1 MQQLTGLD
9 AAFLALETANS
20 TGHVGGVCIL
30 DPKDAPV
37 PLTLARLT
45 EVLGD
50 RLPLVPVL
58 RRKLLNVPLGLD
70 QPYWVDDPNFD
81 IEYHIREVALPRP
94 GSEAQLTEQVSR
106 LHARPLDRSRP
117 LWEIYLITGLARRRA
132 AVYTKIHHSAI
143 DGASGAELLTILL
156 DLAPEGRELPPRKPF
171 TPERPPGPATLTAM
185 AAAKLAWRP
194 VQTVRFTNELVRVLP
209 TLAPALS
216 TLVGG
221 MLGLNRGDGEV
232 IPTTPGRAPATPFN
246 RPITPHRRLA
256 LRSVDLDSVKAVK
269 NAFGVSVNDVVM
281 AMCAGALRRWLADH
295 DALPDAPLIA
305 MIPVSVR
312 DPASKAAM
320 GNKVSAMLATLP
332 TNVADPGERV
342 GIVHAATQTAK
353 SQQAAMPQGLIDQVS
368 DFSPPALTAR
378 AARVVFATGVLHRL
392 PPFNLCISNVPGPN
406 VPVYLCGAKLL
417 AHYPVSVI
425 TDGQGLNITLVG
437 YLGRLHF
444 GLVSCRE
451 LVPDIDVLADYL
463 VDELDL
469 LLKAASQLPA
479 NPRAP
484 AGLWPARGELAAAP
498 WPGQQLRAEIRDDVR
513 AVLPEGTAPPD
524 RVPPEMFAAA
534 VDEYL
539 SCRRLDMQSLA
550 RRLERWPGHA
560 LPSRGKP

>member
-9 AAFLALETANS
+9 AAFLALETTNS
-20 TGHVGGVCIL
+20 TGHVGGVSIL
-30 DPKDAPV
+30 DPKDAPA

-45 EVLGD
+45 QVLGD
-50 RLPLVPVL
+50 RLPLIPVL
-58 RRKLLNVPLGLD
+58 RRKLLNVPFGLD

-81 IEYHIREVALPRP
+81 IEYHIREIALPRP
-94 GSEAQLTEQVSR
+94 GSDAQLTEQVSR

-117 LWEIYLITGLARRRA
+117 LWEIYLITGLAKRRA

-156 DLAPEGRELPPRKPF
+156 DLTPEGREVPAEAPF
-171 TPERPPGPATLTAM
+171 TPARPPGPLALMAM

-194 VQTVRFTNELVRVLP
+194 VETVRVTNELVRVLP

-221 MLGLNRGDGEV
+221 ILGLNRGDGEV
-232 IPTTPGRAPATPFN
+232 IPTTPGRAPAAPFN
-246 RPITPHRRLA
+246 KQITPHRRLA

-295 DALPDAPLIA
+295 DALPDSPLIA

-312 DPASKAAM
+312 DPASKTAM
-320 GNKVSAMLATLP
+320 GNKVSAMLAALP
-332 TNVADPGERV
+332 TNLTDAEERV
-342 GIVHAATQTAK
+342 QEVHAATQLAK
-353 SQQAAMPQGLIDQVS
+353 AQQAVIPQGLVDQVS
-368 DFSPPALTAR
+368 DFWPPALTAR

-406 VPVYLCGAKLL
+406 LPVYLCGAKLL

-437 YLGRLHF
+437 YLGQLHF
-444 GLVSCRE
+444 GIVSCRE

-463 VDELDL
+463 VEELDI
-469 LLKAASQLPA
+469 LLKAASQ
-479 NPRAP
+479 RP
-484 AGLWPARGELAAAP
+484 AG
-498 WPGQQLRAEIRDDVR
+498 
-513 AVLPEGTAPPD
+513 
-524 RVPPEMFAAA
+524 
-534 VDEYL
+534 
-539 SCRRLDMQSLA
+539 
-550 RRLERWPGHA
+550 
-560 LPSRGKP
+560 